1 MLRFWQRVLH
11 LGAEGIPPNETRYV
25 VATNMNTA
33 LSVVLL
39 ILYLVIALAADA
51 MAVVF
56 IILAS
61 LPSYGCVFVLNHLRL
76 RTAASICLTVTAT
89 SVIAAGYWML
99 GAGFNGYLI
108 VVAAAAPMVHRPRRI
123 VGRAAAIVVPT
134 CLFVLSVIH
143 SGQHTPVFALPN
155 PAAWVAG
162 NLVGMGI
169 LMIAIAAYGDVIAF
183 RAETQLHEAQAQLI
197 EAEKSAAIARLV
209 AGILH
214 EVNNPLGAIRSSSGT
229 MTTAMNKA
237 SELLAASE
245 PAKEPSKEQKRAL
258 RSLKAGLSLSD
269 TIDEAVD
276 RIASTVAGL
285 KRFVNLDAA
294 ERADIDVRQSL
305 DGAIAILGC
314 TLERNYDD
322 PLPDVRCAPM
332 RLNHVLLELLQNA
345 VNAVGREGRIH
356 VTVQRDADGVV
367 VRIEDDGPGIP
378 EDELK
383 KIFDVGFAHS
393 GGRVAMKLGL
403 PMAKRHV
410 EEIGGTLSIDSSA
423 DAGTTVRV
431 SLPVAPQSKSV

>member
-11 LGAEGIPPNETRYV
+11 LVSDGTAPTETRYIL
-25 VATNMNTA
+25 ATNMNTA
-33 LSVVLL
+33 LSVVVLS
-39 ILYLVIALAADA
+39 LYLVVALAADA
-51 MAVVF
+51 VAIVF

-61 LPSYGCVFVLNHLRL
+61 FPSYCCVFVLNHLRL
-76 RTAASICLTVTAT
+76 RTAASIWLTVTAT
-89 SVIAAGYWML
+89 SVISAGYWML

-108 VVAAAAPMVHRPRRI
+108 VVAAAAPIVHRPRHV
-123 VGRAAAIVVPT
+123 VGRLVAIVVPT
-134 CLFVLSVIH
+134 CLFVTSVIH
-143 SGQHTPVFALPN
+143 SGQHTPVFPLPN
-155 PAAWVAG
+155 PAAWTAG
-162 NLVGMGI
+162 NLVGMGV
-169 LMIAIAAYGDVIAF
+169 LMIAITFYGDVIAF

-214 EVNNPLGAIRSSSGT
+214 EINNPLGAIRSSSGT
-229 MTTAMNKA
+229 MTTAMTKA
-237 SELLAASE
+237 SELLAATE
-245 PAKEPSKEQKRAL
+245 PASDPSKEQKRAL
-258 RSLKAGLSLSD
+258 RSLKAGLSLGN
-269 TIDEAVD
+269 TVDEAVD

-294 ERADIDVRQSL
+294 DHADIDVRQSL
-305 DGAIAILGC
+305 DDAIAILGC

-345 VNAVGREGRIH
+345 VDAVGREGRIH
-356 VTVQRDADGVV
+356 VTAQRDADGVV

-378 EDELK
+378 EGELK
-383 KIFDVGFAHS
+383 KIFDVGFADS

-410 EEIGGTLSIDSSA
+410 EEIGGALSIESSA
-423 DAGTTVRV
+423 EAGTTVRV
-431 SLPVAPQSKSV
+431 SLPVAPHSKGA